1 MCEALEQEITEIEH
15 ENEREEQ
22 PKVRARISREGHVFQ
37 KKGAPAEI
45 VSDRASPKE
54 V

>member
-22 PKVRARISREGHVFQ
+22 PKVRARISREGHDFFRR
-37 KKGAPAEI
+37 
-45 VSDRASPKE
+45 RAHE
-54 V
+54 LR